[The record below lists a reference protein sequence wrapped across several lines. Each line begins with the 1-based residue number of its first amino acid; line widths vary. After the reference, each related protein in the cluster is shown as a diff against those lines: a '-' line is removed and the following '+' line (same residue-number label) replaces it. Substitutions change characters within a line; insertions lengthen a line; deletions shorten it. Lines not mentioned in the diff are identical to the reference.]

1 MSGKIEIAYA
11 LPERQRVITLDFI
24 AGMTAGEAVRAS
36 GICGECP
43 ELAARTLALG
53 VYGEVVSET
62 HPLRPGDR
70 VEIYRELAVD
80 PRDARR
86 LRVARTAPARAGGSR
101 GEVS

>member
-1 MSGKIEIAYA
+1 MIEVAYA
-11 LPERQRVITLDFI
+11 LPERQRLITLDFVD
-24 AGMTAGEAVRAS
+24 GLTAGEAVRAS
-36 GICGECP
+36 GICREFP
-43 ELAARTLALG
+43 ELAARPLALG

-86 LRVARTAPARAGGSR
+86 LRVAQTAPARAGRSR